1 MARRVPDPAQTHV
14 NAHRPLKYHHAVF
27 ETVAKA
33 RYCGIIDLWTVLKN
47 ILENI
52 RFCSNPMPTMCNL
65 ILQSLQ
71 IVNQYFKVI

>member
-47 ILENI
+47 YFWKYQILLKPNAHHVQPDI
-52 RFCSNPMPTMCNL
+52 AVAADC
-65 ILQSLQ
+65 
-71 IVNQYFKVI
+71 